1 MAEQPGHRSEEAR
14 FLKDMPSVLGD
25 KAMAALERMG
35 GALGLDYAGVDFAI
49 RADGDLL
56 LFEANATMVIAPLS
70 GDERWAYRRDAI
82 SKILDAVTAMI
93 TARSA
98 AARQRDHEHTRPRG

>member
-1 MAEQPGHRSEEAR
+1 MAEEPGHRSEEAR

-49 RADGDLL
+49 NADGELL

-70 GDERWAYRRDAI
+70 EDERWAYRRDAI
-82 SKILDAVTAMI
+82 SKILDAVAAMI
-93 TARSA
+93 MARSA
-98 AARQRDHEHTRPRG
+98 TAKQRDHEHTKPRG